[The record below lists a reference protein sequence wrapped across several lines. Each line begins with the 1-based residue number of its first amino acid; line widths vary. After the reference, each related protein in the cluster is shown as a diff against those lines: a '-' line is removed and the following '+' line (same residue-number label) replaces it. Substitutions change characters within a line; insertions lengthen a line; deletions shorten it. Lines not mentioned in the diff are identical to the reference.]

1 LSEVLNYFLRGAVC
15 VFWCARVIGFSLYMS
30 IGRVRVTVSF
40 IRYSMHDIITTTTTL
55 TQWFDGLALRLE
67 SGLRLGLYAITLL
80 VLQGK
85 SRNRV
90 LSN

>member
-1 LSEVLNYFLRGAVC
+1 
-15 VFWCARVIGFSLYMS
+15 
-30 IGRVRVTVSF
+30 
-40 IRYSMHDIITTTTTL
+40 MHDIITTTTTL